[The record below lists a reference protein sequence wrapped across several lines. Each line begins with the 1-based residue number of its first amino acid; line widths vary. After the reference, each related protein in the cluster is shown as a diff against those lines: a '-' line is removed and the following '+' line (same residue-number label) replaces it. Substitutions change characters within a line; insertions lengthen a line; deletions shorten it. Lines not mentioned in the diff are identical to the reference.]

1 MLHTSPYSQGIAH
14 EVDNVYWVVD
24 GYSNDIVRYD
34 FKDDHGPGNDDHNDA
49 VVHRYAG
56 LNMAKDPNNHI
67 VSHCQ
72 LDKATGWLYA
82 VDHGNDRVIRLDIN
96 SGSLGGTP
104 TFGPFDPIAQYR
116 FVTGFTW
123 EEVVTT
129 GLVEPAGIVVMDDR
143 MLISDH
149 ANGDIII
156 YDISVIPAV
165 EMGRIN
171 TGDPGIMGL
180 TIAPDGRIWY
190 VNATTNKVRK
200 VDGASVGIHEATAV
214 NGLRAYPNPATDA
227 ITVQFN
233 DGSVING
240 QLRIIDAA
248 GREAYQN
255 RIATSVQRIP
265 VGDLSNGVYE
275 VSVTTREGIRH
286 RTRVVVQH

>member
-1 MLHTSPYSQGIAH
+1 M
-14 EVDNVYWVVD
+14 
-24 GYSNDIVRYD
+24 GYE
-34 FKDDHGPGNDDHNDA
+34 PA
-49 VVHRYAG
+49 
-56 LNMAKDPNNHI
+56 
-67 VSHCQ
+67 
-72 LDKATGWLYA
+72 
-82 VDHGNDRVIRLDIN
+82 
-96 SGSLGGTP
+96 
-104 TFGPFDPIAQYR
+104 AQYR

-129 GLVEPAGIVVMDDR
+129 GLVGPAGLVVMDDR

-156 YDISVIPAV
+156 YDISVIPAL
-165 EMGRIN
+165 EMDRIN

-190 VNATTNKVRK
+190 VNATMNKVRK
-200 VDGASVGIHEATAV
+200 VGGASVGINEATAE
-214 NGLRAYPNPATDA
+214 NGLRAYPDPATDA

-240 QLRIIDAA
+240 QLRIFDAA
-248 GREAYQN
+248 GREVFQN

-265 VGDLSNGVYE
+265 VGDLSNGGYE
-275 VSVTTREGIRH
+275 VSVTTLEGIRH